1 MLNVIWLFLIVSA
14 VVYGGA
20 RGQINEVTAAAM
32 ASGRNAVDLV
42 LGLAGVLCLWMG
54 LMKIAEKSGLVHLIA
69 RALSPLTAKLFP
81 EIPRS
86 HPVLG
91 AIVLNVSANLLGLGN
106 AATPFGLKAMAGLSE
121 LAEDKT
127 VATKSM
133 ITFLALV
140 TQSITLVPASLIAL
154 RLASGAQ
161 NPMDIVGPSIVASF
175 CGTAATLVTNNII
188 ARRESRPRPTK

>member
-14 VVYGGA
+14 VIYGGA

-32 ASGRNAVDLV
+32 ASGRSAVDLV
-42 LGLAGVLCLWMG
+42 LGLTGVLCLWMG

-69 RALSPLTAKLFP
+69 RALAPLTARLFP
-81 EIPRS
+81 EIPRD

-121 LAEDKT
+121 LAEDKA
-127 VATKSM
+127 VASKSM
-133 ITFLALV
+133 ITFMALV

-154 RLASGAQ
+154 RLAAGAA
-161 NPMDIVGPSIVASF
+161 NPMDIVGPAVFASV
-175 CGTAATLVTNNII
+175 CGTAATLIANNLMYRWQV
-188 ARRESRPRPTK
+188 RRRK